1 VSPRRALTAALA
13 IACATGLAAC
23 ELPSSKRTAAPT
35 SVPTEATKPPPGTT
49 GLEKFYE
56 QSLKWSS
63 CTGGQCAWLTVP
75 VDYAKPDGDTLRLA
89 LLKAPATGTRMGSL
103 VFNPGGPG
111 APGTE
116 YARAAD
122 QFVTRAVRRAY
133 DFVGFDPRGVGRS
146 APIDCVTDADLD
158 TFLGVDPTPDDPAEV
173 RSFADEAKAFAESCG
188 AKAGALL
195 RHVSTVDVAKDL
207 DVLRAA
213 LGETKLTY
221 LGKSYGTFIGSTYAG
236 LFPKKVGR
244 FVLDGVV
251 PPELTAEQ
259 LNLGQAEGFE
269 RATRA
274 WAASCVEGGDCPLGA
289 DVEQVM
295 TGLRDLLSS
304 LDQTPLTRTGD
315 ARVTQLGEGWASYGV
330 AFAMYDQRSWSQLD
344 DALRAVV
351 DEQDGSGLMKLAN
364 RYADRTATGRYT
376 DNLME
381 VIYAVNCLDRP
392 DTDSLT
398 EHQKAAEESLAKAP
412 TWGPYLLWSSLPCG
426 FWPVKATNPPHKIT
440 AEGSGLIVVVG
451 TTRDPATP
459 YEWSVMLNEELAN
472 STLITWNGDGHT
484 AYVRSKSACVNNAID
499 AYYLKGT
506 PPPAD
511 LRC

>member
-1 VSPRRALTAALA
+1 VSRRRALTAALA
-13 IACATGLAAC
+13 VACATGLAAC

-35 SVPTEATKPPPGTT
+35 SVPSEAVLPPT
-49 GLEKFYE
+49 GMEGAKKFYE
-56 QSLKWSS
+56 QKLDWSGCS
-63 CTGGQCAWLTVP
+63 GGQCAKLTVP
-75 VDYAKPDGDTLRLA
+75 VDYAKPDGDTIELA
-89 LLKAPATGTRMGSL
+89 LFKAPAKGDRLGSL
-103 VFNPGGPG
+103 VVNPGGPG
-111 APGTE
+111 GSGVD

-122 QFVTRAVRRAY
+122 FIVGRSVRRAY
-133 DFVGFDPRGVGRS
+133 DIVGFDPRGVQRS
-146 APIDCVTDADLD
+146 APIDCVSDTALD
-158 TFLGVDPTPDDPAEV
+158 TFLGVDPTPDDAAEE
-173 RSFADEAKAFAESCG
+173 RSFAAGAKAFAESCG

-195 RHVSTVDVAKDL
+195 GHVSTVDAAKDM

-221 LGKSYGTFIGSTYAG
+221 LGKSYGTFLGSTYAG
-236 LFPKKVGR
+236 LFPKQVGR

-274 WAASCVEGGDCPLGA
+274 WAASCVQEGDCPLGT
-289 DVEQVM
+289 DVDQVM
-295 TGLRDLLSS
+295 TGLRDLLDS

-315 ARVTQLGEGWASYGV
+315 GRVTQLGEGWASYGV
-330 AFAMYDQRSWSQLD
+330 AYAMYDQGLWSQLD

-364 RYADRTATGRYT
+364 AYADRTSTGRYT
-376 DNLME
+376 GNLME

-398 EHQKAAEESLAKAP
+398 EHQKAAEESLSKAP

-426 FWPVKATNPPHKIT
+426 FWPVKATNPPHRIT
-440 AEGSGLIVVVG
+440 AEGSDLIVVVG

-459 YEWSVMLNEELAN
+459 YEWSVMLDRELAN
-472 STLITWNGDGHT
+472 STLITWDGDGHT
-484 AYVRSKSACVNNAID
+484 AYVRSQSSCVNNAID
-499 AYYLKGT
+499 AYYVKGT